1 MRERKERSA
10 LFAGAAEVPVGPG
23 RESRRVP
30 CTLGVLRN
38 IFFYLLVL
46 LILNIIV
53 FASHVP

>member
-30 CTLGVLRN
+30 CTLGVVRN
-38 IFFYLLVL
+38 IFFL
-46 LILNIIV
+46 
-53 FASHVP
+53 FF